1 MPNKRT
7 NWAVT
12 LCAEER
18 GVEGGGA
25 WLKTEK
31 YQAYFSRSDACELF
45 YAQLGFLLLG
55 REQKE
60 QLKGQTNTTIAIG

>member
-7 NWAVT
+7 NWDVT
-12 LCAEER
+12 HCAEER

-25 WLKTEK
+25 WLKNEK
-31 YQAYFSRSDACELF
+31 YQAYFSRSDACKLF

-60 QLKGQTNTTIAIG
+60 QLKGQANTTTAIG